1 MEEER
6 IMEIKRGE
14 KPKMAECS
22 SSEESLNLTADSP
35 LETKINNILT
45 KVSVMES
52 SMTKL
57 TGLLEG
63 GIFGGRTKTGEE

>member
-6 IMEIKRGE
+6 IMEIRRGE
-14 KPKMAECS
+14 KPKIAECS
-22 SSEESLNLTADSP
+22 SSEENLDLTAGSP
-35 LETKINNILT
+35 LEIKINNILA
-45 KVSVMES
+45 KVSVMEG

-63 GIFGGRTKTGEE
+63 GVFGGRTKTGKE